1 MSKKHGS
8 KPRRE
13 KKYRARPVNPQA
25 AYVVIRDNWRAN
37 FSSVSEAAKSAG
49 LREKFC
55 EPVGAEQQDSLS
67 REYRTAFVSLLYGGG
82 GADEW
87 NTVVEALNIA
97 LVLCQRGF
105 GREYEGSIVA
115 ALEAAALAM
124 SAYKNTGKWG
134 WPESSCVAINEG
146 LDIHVAQL
154 EQTKQA
160 DVLSAIAE
168 VARRIDANDV
178 YKEAA

>member
-25 AYVVIRDNWRAN
+25 AYVAIRENWRAN

-55 EPVGAEQQDSLS
+55 EPVGAEQQDNLS
-67 REYRTAFVSLLYGGG
+67 REYRTAFVSLLSGGG
-82 GADEW
+82 GKDEW

-97 LVLCQRGF
+97 LVLCERGF
-105 GREYEGSIVA
+105 GLEYEQSIVA
-115 ALEAAALAM
+115 ALDAAVLAM
-124 SAYKNTGKWG
+124 SAYKETGKWE
-134 WPESSCVAINEG
+134 WPESLCAPIGQG
-146 LDIHVAQL
+146 LDIHSAQL
-154 EQTKQA
+154 EHTKQA

-168 VARRIDANDV
+168 VARRIEANDV